1 MFSNNTG
8 YFYFTFKKVDGSVRL
23 ACGTVDPEIIGKY
36 HTFSS
41 TTSNKKPNP
50 DMQVYFDLDAL
61 AFRSF
66 KKANFIEYIT
76 EEEYNANNL

>member
-8 YFYFTFKKVDGSVRL
+8 YFYFMFKKVNGSVRL
-23 ACGTVDPEIIGKY
+23 ACGTVDPEIIARY
-36 HTFSS
+36 HTFSE
-41 TTSNKKPNP
+41 TSNKAPNP

-76 EEEYNANNL
+76 EDEYNAVNH